1 MRQGFA
7 VTRKAPSIPL
17 EICAPPLQIT
27 VSPSPGRPVV
37 GDLFANFDFN
47 QLPNTVNTPTYNRLC
62 AFLRNDL
69 ELPELVPPC
78 ASVRDVGEAIK
89 KFNTSKTLCWV
100 VAREMS
106 GGGTGA
112 QDDGL
117 GDFGSTQRIF
127 AHCAE
132 PVLER
137 VEMAAAR
144 MTPTAATSTATTQL
158 QGSAAAVGADVV
170 HDLGRWLQAVKL
182 SDFEPA
188 LRKLGAEDAHDV
200 RDGFAAGAIT
210 KEVLEAEGLKTLRII
225 RLQRE
230 AGKVSSRIVCKMKR
244 E

>member
-27 VSPSPGRPVV
+27 VSPSGRPVV

-100 VAREMS
+100 VARETS
-106 GGGTGA
+106 GGGTA
-112 QDDGL
+112 VQDDGL
-117 GDFGSTQRIF
+117 GDFGSTQRVF
-127 AHCAE
+127 AHWRAE
-132 PVLER
+132 PVFER

-144 MTPTAATSTATTQL
+144 VTPTAAISTATTQL

-170 HDLGRWLQAVKL
+170 RDLGRWLQAVKL

-200 RDGFAAGAIT
+200 RDGGAIT
-210 KEVLEAEGLKTLRII
+210 KEVLEAEGLKILRII

-230 AGKVSSRIVCKMKR
+230 AGKMSSR
-244 E
+244 ETE